1 MQPVRN
7 FQVVEANQT
16 IKYIP
21 VFEKKPGEYY
31 GLFTRTDDGT
41 GITIAGAKCNN
52 ERDIEQIA
60 AIQFGFAISSKNS
73 NFTSLHTINGESP
86 NQLTIVEL
94 ISIEQAG
101 MCLITHPQIVSIQLG
116 RREYTPQNASGIL
129 KFFFS
134 AFAKKNTQ
142 VDSFVKML
150 KNL

>member
-1 MQPVRN
+1 MQAVRN

-16 IKYIP
+16 VKYIP
-21 VFEKKPGEYY
+21 VFENRPGEYY
-31 GLFTRTDDGT
+31 GLFTRTDDGK

-52 ERDIEQIA
+52 EIDIEKIA
-60 AIQFGFAISSKNS
+60 NIQFGFSISSKNS
-73 NFTSLHTINGESP
+73 NLTSNHTIRGEMP

-101 MCLITHPQIVSIQLG
+101 ICLINRPQIVSVRLG
-116 RREYTPQNASGIL
+116 RSDYTPQNASGIL

-142 VDSFVKML
+142 VDAFVKML